1 MKKAFTLLTLALA
14 SLGMTAK
21 DYTTPLT
28 VTLEGMVASS
38 ELSTVSVDEQADG
51 TYTLSI
57 KNFAL
62 GEDIAVG
69 NIVVNGVK
77 AVSAGNVT
85 SLSSVQ
91 TIQIA
96 DGDDDTK
103 YWMGPLLGD
112 VPITF
117 LGELK
122 GEGINAVL
130 NISFMGM
137 AIGVQLGENP
147 AALGQLPNAGF
158 NAFHTA
164 TYKSNTSDE
173 PNGWH
178 SFMSSDGSLASSV
191 SGKVHTYAVDE
202 GAPGSTDGKSVQ
214 IKSTSVLSMFSANG
228 TITTGRLHAGSMT
241 ATSTD
246 NNSYSD
252 LSTTDV
258 DAGGDPFYTVLTTK
272 PDSIKTWLKYKVGAR
287 KNSNKDNVHAT
298 ISAIINDGTKVQ
310 DPEVDDYAGS
320 IIARAQNDQIESKDE
335 AWQEVSIPFTY
346 TDNGSQPKAILV
358 TMSTCSVASGGS
370 TSDSDPDILT
380 VDSVALVYN
389 CDLTQLTYKGA
400 EVAIDESGFA
410 EVEVGGE
417 VSADDFVVTTN
428 AAGAIVTKAIA
439 QEEGADD
446 PTLTI
451 TVTAGDLK
459 AAHTYYVT
467 LKGGIPTAI
476 GQTKEEEAKTSHA
489 IYTLDGRQADRASKG
504 LFIIGGKKVLK

>member
-1 MKKAFTLLTLALA
+1 MKKTFTLLALALA
-14 SLGMTAK
+14 SMGMNAK

-28 VTLEGMVASS
+28 VTINGMVASS
-38 ELSTVSVDEQADG
+38 EQSTVSVDEQTDG
-51 TYTLSI
+51 TYTLGI

-62 GEDIAVG
+62 GEGYAVG
-69 NIVVNGVK
+69 NIVVNDVK
-77 AVSAGNVT
+77 AVKAGNVT
-85 SLSSVQ
+85 GLSSVQ
-91 TIQIA
+91 SIQIA
-96 DGDDDTK
+96 AGDDDTK
-103 YWMGPLLGD
+103 DWMGPMLGD

-122 GEGINAVL
+122 GEAVNAVL
-130 NISFMGM
+130 NISFGGM
-137 AIGVQLGENP
+137 AIGVQLGDNP
-147 AALGQLPNAGF
+147 TALGQLPNSGF
-158 NAFHTA
+158 SAYHTA
-164 TYKSNTSDE
+164 KYNKTTSDE

-191 SGKVHTYAVDE
+191 SGKVHTYVVDE

-214 IKSTSVLSMFSANG
+214 IKSTSVLGAFSANG

-252 LSTTDV
+252 LSTTDT
-258 DAGGDPFYTVLTTK
+258 DGNGDPFYTVLTTK

-287 KNSNKDNVHAT
+287 KTSNKGNVYAT

-310 DPEVDDYAGS
+310 DPEVDSYAGS
-320 IIARAQNDQIESKDE
+320 IIARAQNNQVESKDE
-335 AWQEVSIPFTY
+335 AWQTVSIPFTY
-346 TDNGSQPKAILV
+346 TDNSSQPKAILV

-400 EVAIDESGFA
+400 AVAINESGFG
-410 EVEVGGE
+410 EVEASGE
-417 VSADDFVVTTN
+417 VSADDFTVTTN
-428 AAGAIVTKAIA
+428 AAGAIVTKKIA
-439 QEEGADD
+439 TEEGETD
-446 PTLTI
+446 PTLTV

-459 AAHTYYVT
+459 NANTYYVT
-467 LKGGIPTAI
+467 LKGGTVSAITTA
-476 GQTKEEEAKTSHA
+476 KKAEAKKGEV
-489 IYTLDGRQADRASKG
+489 IYTMDGKQVKKAGKG
-504 LFIIGGKKVLK
+504 LYIIGGKKVVK